1 MKSSERKKDL
11 KAKSGDDLQKELMDL
26 LSVQFKL
33 RMQKATQ
40 QLTNT
45 AQIRRTRRDIARVRT
60 LIAQTKAGA
69 AGTSVTAARKVSA
82 VTAGKGRAA
91 TAGKAGSATAGGK
104 A

>member
-11 KAKSGDDLQKELMDL
+11 RAKSADELQKELMEL

-45 AQIRRTRRDIARVRT
+45 SQIRRTRRDIARVRT
-60 LIAQTKAGA
+60 LLGQSSAKAGKSA
-69 AGTSVTAARKVSA
+69 ANTGA
-82 VTAGKGRAA
+82 
-91 TAGKAGSATAGGK
+91 KA
-104 A
+104 